1 VRRAALDQTHP
12 RLHPVDKA
20 ATGRIAGIARP
31 DMLEE
36 FNLVK
41 DPILPGQPKTRPVW
55 TGNG

>member
-31 DMLEE
+31 DMVEE

-41 DPILPGQPKTRPVW
+41 DPILPGQPKTHPV
-55 TGNG
+55 